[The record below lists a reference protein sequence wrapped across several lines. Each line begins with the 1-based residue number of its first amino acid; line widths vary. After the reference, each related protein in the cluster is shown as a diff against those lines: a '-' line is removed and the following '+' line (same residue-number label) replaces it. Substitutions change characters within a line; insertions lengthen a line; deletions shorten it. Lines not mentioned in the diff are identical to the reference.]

1 MESIHK
7 LENMIEGWLKPIP
20 HLPTEWRKWL
30 AENVWWITLVGV
42 VLSVIGVLGLI
53 FALINAMAIFGSVS
67 SFYSVYSVST
77 AQTYT
82 GWWILAIVVSLV
94 FLVVTIAIEA
104 MAIKPLKSQK
114 KKGWDL
120 MFLVLLI
127 GAVSQVVNIIL
138 NFNPMSFIPNV
149 IFTAI
154 GVAIGAYFLFEL
166 RSYFKSAKLIK

>member
-30 AENVWWITLVGV
+30 AANVWWITLVGV

-53 FALINAMAIFGSVS
+53 FALINAMAIFGAVS
-67 SFYSVYSVST
+67 SFYSVYGVST

-82 GWWILAIVVSLV
+82 GWWILATAVSLV
-94 FLVVTIAIEA
+94 FLVVTIVIEA
-104 MAIKPLKSQK
+104 MAVKPLKSQN

-120 MFLVLLI
+120 MFLVFLI
-127 GAVSQVVNIIL
+127 GVVSQLVGIVL
-138 NFNPMSFIPNV
+138 NFNAMSLIPSI
-149 IFTAI
+149 IFTALGI
-154 GVAIGAYFLFEL
+154 AIGAYFLFEL
-166 RSYFKSAKLIK
+166 RSYFKGAIANK